1 MRRRHK
7 DCVPSFYKYSS
18 ADRAFRASFH
28 ALRRNPL
35 TACAAAGQNLRIEHP
50 FERINDMFRQIIV
63 NTPVWVWALLAFL
76 IYRGMRAA
84 VGQETKLK
92 TIFIIPAIML
102 VLSLQG
108 IATTFGM
115 ERTAAASWLL
125 CMIAGTGLAWHLFRG
140 DGIAVYPER
149 GIIFQQGSWT
159 PLMLMMGIFFTKY
172 VVGVMLALDPSHKQ
186 QVLFA
191 SVVCASYGLFN
202 GIFIGRVL
210 RIVTMYRHKQMG
222 MALPA

>member
-1 MRRRHK
+1 
-7 DCVPSFYKYSS
+7 
-18 ADRAFRASFH
+18 
-28 ALRRNPL
+28 
-35 TACAAAGQNLRIEHP
+35 
-50 FERINDMFRQIIV
+50 MFRQVIV

-84 VGQETKLK
+84 VGRETKLK

-115 ERTAAASWLL
+115 DARAAASWLL
-125 CMIAGTGLAWHLFRG
+125 CMIAGTGLTWHLFRG
-140 DGIAVYPER
+140 DSIAVYPER
-149 GIIFQQGSWT
+149 GVIFQQGSWT
-159 PLMLMMGIFFTKY
+159 QLMLMMGIFFTKY
-172 VVGVMLALDPSHKQ
+172 VLGVMLALDPGHKQ

-191 SVVCASYGLFN
+191 TVVCALYGLFN

-210 RIVTMYRHKQMG
+210 RIVTVYRHKQMQMG
-222 MALPA
+222 MALHA